1 MTKSLLNSH
10 QKCFL
15 DFFCS
20 QYELYSKFY
29 FSGGTALSEYYLQ
42 HRYSE
47 DLDFFS
53 ETEIDPADL
62 NLFLT
67 TQKKKIGAKQIQYTQ
82 SFNRNIFF
90 LSYDNE
96 QDLKVEF
103 TYYPF
108 IRLEKGIEKGNLK
121 IDSALDIA
129 VNKAFIL
136 TQQARGR
143 DYFDLYMLNQKYKFD
158 FMDLLKK
165 ARQKF
170 DYPINYLELGKNL
183 VRVCSFLDDPILI
196 IEIDR
201 NLIEN
206 YFLDIAKRLE
216 LLI

>member
-1 MTKSLLNSH
+1 MTKSLLNTH

-15 DFFCS
+15 KFFCS
-20 QYELYSKFY
+20 REELYKRFY

-53 ETEIDPADL
+53 ETEINQSDL

-67 TQKKKIGAKQIQYTQ
+67 SHKKDFDAEQIQYTQ

-90 LSYDNE
+90 FLFKNNKE
-96 QDLKVEF
+96 LKTEF

-108 IRLEKGIEKGNLK
+108 VRLEKGQTDGNMQ

-129 VNKAFIL
+129 VNKTFTLA
-136 TQQARGR
+136 QQARGR
-143 DYFDLYMLNQKYKFD
+143 DFFDLYMLCQKFD
-158 FMDLLKK
+158 FDFFDLVKK

-170 DYPINYLELGKNL
+170 DYPINYIELGKNL
-183 VRVCSFLDDPILI
+183 VKICTLLDDPILI
-196 IEIDR
+196 ININR
-201 NLIEN
+201 NDIEE
-206 YFLDIAKRLE
+206 YFLNIAKKLE
-216 LLI
+216 LIK

>member
-1 MTKSLLNSH
+1 MAKSLLNSH

-20 QYELYSKFY
+20 RSELYNNFY
-29 FSGGTALSEYYLQ
+29 FSSGTALSEYYLQ

-53 ETEIDPADL
+53 ETDVNSADL

-67 TQKKKIGAKQIQYTQ
+67 THRKNFRSEQIQYSQ

-90 LSYDNE
+90 LYFEKE
-96 QDLKVEF
+96 QVLKVEF

-108 IRLEKGIEKGNLK
+108 MRLEKGLEKGNLV

-129 VNKAFIL
+129 VNKAFTL
-136 TQQARGR
+136 SQQARGR
-143 DYFDLYMLNQKYKFD
+143 DYFDTYMLCTKYGYDFFD
-158 FMDLLKK
+158 LIKK

-183 VRVCSFLDDPILI
+183 VKACTFLDDPILLI
-196 IEIDR
+196 DIDR
-201 NLIEN
+201 KLIEQ
-206 YFLDIAKRLE
+206 YFLKAAKELE
-216 LLI
+216 LLK